1 MNSEEGEMKCAPCSG
16 RAESPYISDESW
28 VLLRSPVQQPS
39 LNTYTATQWYRA
51 HDQRQCWGLQQ
62 WGLQRPSARQ
72 RRHPWVRIFYKKE
85 SWWGKVSNKGPLS
98 WGSFFLFLRFYF
110 FREGK
115 GGRKRGRETSKCGC
129 LSRAP
134 YWGPGPQPKHMPW
147 LGPDP
152 LSRRPALNH

>member
-1 MNSEEGEMKCAPCSG
+1 MCPMLWPGWVALDLRRELGIAP
-16 RAESPYISDESW
+16 
-28 VLLRSPVQQPS
+28 QPS
-39 LNTYTATQWYRA
+39 ATAVVKHIHATQWYRA
-51 HDQRQCWGLQQ
+51 HDRLRERQCWGLQQ

-129 LSRAP
+129 LSHAP

-147 LGPDP
+147 LGTDP
-152 LSRRPALNH
+152 LIRRPALNH